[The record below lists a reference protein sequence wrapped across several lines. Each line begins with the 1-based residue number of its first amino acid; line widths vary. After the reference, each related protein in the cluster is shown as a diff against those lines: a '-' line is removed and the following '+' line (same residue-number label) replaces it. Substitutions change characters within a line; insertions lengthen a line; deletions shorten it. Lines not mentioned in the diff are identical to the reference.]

1 MTFRLW
7 QQIRDTAAQ
16 QQVAPRV
23 WLFYLLVLINIQEV
37 QQLLKN
43 LFNVLGWQ
51 RKENQESRFNDDT
64 TGFAQTLK
72 KFHKKEG
79 LPLILLCL
87 QTSFE
92 VLGY

>member
-16 QQVAPRV
+16 QQVAPRI

-51 RKENQESRFNDDT
+51 RKENQERRFNDDT

-72 KFHKKEG
+72 KFRKKEG